1 MIESTLYFKYTL
13 DTSKPRIIE
22 RCVIIMS
29 LGDKLLDLRKKAGL
43 SQEDVADK
51 LGVSRQ
57 TVSKWEMDQTI
68 PELIKVKLLSQL
80 YNVSYDYLINESNI
94 SGDITSIEMIVDEI
108 DWTSAW
114 SKKYPILASYQGI
127 QGINSYCE
135 KVSQLYDDCK
145 NEFNFND
152 EDTALVLKDILYQ
165 KFKISKKRS
174 KIK

>member
-1 MIESTLYFKYTL
+1 
-13 DTSKPRIIE
+13 
-22 RCVIIMS
+22 MS

-80 YNVSYDYLINESNI
+80 YNVSYDYLISESNL

-114 SKKYPILASYQGI
+114 SKKYPILGSYQGM

-135 KVSQLYDDCK
+135 KISQLYDDCK

>member
-1 MIESTLYFKYTL
+1 
-13 DTSKPRIIE
+13 
-22 RCVIIMS
+22 MS

-57 TVSKWEMDQTI
+57 TVSKWEMDKTI

-114 SKKYPILASYQGI
+114 SKKYLILASYQGI

>member
-1 MIESTLYFKYTL
+1 
-13 DTSKPRIIE
+13 
-22 RCVIIMS
+22 MS
-29 LGDKLLDLRKKAGL
+29 LGDKLIDLRKKAGL

-80 YNVSYDYLINESNI
+80 YNVSYDYLINESNL

-114 SKKYPILASYQGI
+114 SKKYPILASYQGM

-135 KVSQLYDDCK
+135 KISQLYDDCK

>member
-1 MIESTLYFKYTL
+1 
-13 DTSKPRIIE
+13 
-22 RCVIIMS
+22 MS

-80 YNVSYDYLINESNI
+80 YNVSYDYLINESNL

-114 SKKYPILASYQGI
+114 SKKYPILASYQGM

-165 KFKISKKRS
+165 KFKISKKRN

>member
-1 MIESTLYFKYTL
+1 
-13 DTSKPRIIE
+13 
-22 RCVIIMS
+22 MS

-43 SQEDVADK
+43 SQEDVADR

-57 TVSKWEMDQTI
+57 TVSKWETDQTV

-80 YNVSYDYLINESNI
+80 YNVSYDYLISGSNL

-114 SKKYPILASYQGI
+114 SKKYPILATYQGI
-127 QGINSYCE
+127 EGIQPYC
-135 KVSQLYDDCK
+135 QQICNFYDHFK
-145 NEFNFND
+145 NMFNLND
-152 EDTALVLKDILYQ
+152 EDTVLILKDMLYQ
-165 KFKISKKRS
+165 KFKSENQKN